1 MCGIY
6 GSGSFTPQVRGMLP
20 YLAIGME
27 HRGHHS
33 WGASDGVQVIKN
45 LGLITRTW
53 YKELP
58 VIDEWDQGIFHTRA
72 ASPGYSPTEV
82 NNAHPFEF
90 KKPNGT
96 SVIGIH
102 NGALTNHQELNR
114 LYDRHC
120 TVDSQHLWMHRAEGR
135 PWTELRGAGIM
146 AWWEVREDQ
155 GPDPVLLITKINGQ
169 ALEIV
174 ETTDGGFVFASE
186 MGAIQMAVAM
196 AGGGIKTVYRTDPGR
211 VYLLAADS
219 IYKTDEILAFGY
231 AAQPIYIPGTPAVPV
246 AHSGNPQC
254 TKCGNS
260 VGDKEHLYCVRC
272 FKELVDAYQ
281 TWYAATGGVDT
292 LDSNAGGPDVDSE
305 DTEGTP
311 GGPTPAPTIKASD
324 LQAAD
329 NGQPKLATTT
339 TCAC

>member
-6 GSGSFTPQVRGMLP
+6 GSPNFTPQVRAMLP

-33 WGASDGVQVIKN
+33 WGASDGVAIIKN

-53 YKELP
+53 AKEIP
-58 VIDEWDQGIFHTRA
+58 TIDRWQQGIFHTRA

-82 NNAHPFEF
+82 NNAHPFRYT
-90 KKPNGT
+90 KPDGT
-96 SVIGIH
+96 DVIGIH
-102 NGALTNHQELNR
+102 NGALSNHQELNR
-114 LYDRHC
+114 LYGRSC

-155 GPDPVLLITKINGQ
+155 GPDPVLLIVKINGQ

-186 MGAIQMAVAM
+186 MGAIQMAAAM
-196 AGGGIKTVYRTDPGR
+196 AGGGIKTVFRTDPNR
-211 VYLLAADS
+211 VYLLAEDA
-219 IYKTDEILAFGY
+219 IYKTEEILNFGY
-231 AAQPIYIPGTPAVPV
+231 LAPAQQYTIPGTAPTG

-254 TKCGNS
+254 TKCGNNTS
-260 VGDKEHLYCVRC
+260 DKEYLYCTRC
-272 FKELVDAYQ
+272 FTELKDAYQ
-281 TWYAATGGVDT
+281 VWFAATGGLDT
-292 LDSNAGGPDVDSE
+292 LDSEAGGPDIDSD
-305 DTEGTP
+305 DTP
-311 GGPTPAPTIKASD
+311 LIIRAAD
-324 LQAAD
+324 LQAD
-329 NGQPKLATTT
+329 EDQQSKTTA